1 MGTTEEVKSSH
12 FERLAAVNVS
22 EKVEK
27 KNGFSYLSWAW
38 AWDQLM
44 RLDPEAS
51 YDYPDPKTFG
61 ETMMVFCT
69 VTAFG
74 KSRTAHLPVMDHRNK
89 PIQNPDAFQINTAMQ
104 RCFVK
109 AIAMHGLGLYLY
121 AGEDLPKV
129 DNAVVDHV
137 LNANVKPTN
146 MKGILKPDRE
156 EVIKRVYSSIVDC
169 MEAGAFEEGLE
180 AYMAVTDADEKV
192 FLQSLM
198 DKSTKKFIKDAKAFV
213 DSNNVASQG

>member
-1 MGTTEEVKSSH
+1 MGTTDDVKTSA

-44 RLDPEAS
+44 RLDPDAS
-51 YDYPDPKTFG
+51 YEYPEPKSFG

-89 PIQNPDAFQINTAMQ
+89 PIANPDAFQVNTAMQ

-109 AIAMHGLGLYLY
+109 AIALHGLGLYIY

-129 DNAVVDHV
+129 DNSTVDHV
-137 LNANVKPTN
+137 LNANVKPLN
-146 MKGILKPDRE
+146 VKGTLTPDRE
-156 EVIKRVYSSIVDC
+156 EVIKRIYSSIVDC
-169 MEAGAFEEGLE
+169 MTAEAFEDGLG
-180 AYMAVTDADEKV
+180 AYMDVTDADEKV

-198 DKSTKKFIKDAKAFV
+198 DKQTKKFIKDAKAFV
-213 DSNNVASQG
+213 DSLNVAQQA